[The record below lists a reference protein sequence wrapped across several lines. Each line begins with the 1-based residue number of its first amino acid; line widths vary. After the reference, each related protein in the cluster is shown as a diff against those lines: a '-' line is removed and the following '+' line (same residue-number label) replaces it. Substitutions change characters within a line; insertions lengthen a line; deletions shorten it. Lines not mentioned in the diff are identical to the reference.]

1 MNIFSKV
8 IPVDASGFT
17 GILGPTDTTVQKAFD
32 TLDGMT
38 VAPTTGHY
46 ITWQADAGLT
56 NSKVLTGTTGQI
68 SVTDATVSLANT
80 AVSAGSYTYA
90 SITVDA
96 QGRLTAASSGTAPAP
111 ASAVYVV
118 SGAVPASLPNAL
130 RILAT
135 SGRTAITSGSGQ
147 CVIDLASGVISA
159 GTKTV
164 IGSGTVTVDTYG
176 RVTAVAAYTKPS
188 FTGAPSM
195 DDLCQALHTAGVITY
210 IAS

>member
-1 MNIFSKV
+1 MSWYPRLVWQRDSAKETFDETV
-8 IPVDASGFT
+8 PATPTPAPDLSGS
-17 GILGPTDTTVQKAFD
+17 AF
-32 TLDGMT
+32 
-38 VAPTTGHY
+38 V
-46 ITWQADAGLT
+46 TWQADAAL
-56 NSKVLTGTTGQI
+56 SAEKVLGVGTGLSITN
-68 SVTDATVSLANT
+68 ATVSLADT
-80 AVSAGSYTYA
+80 AVTAGAYTYA

-147 CVIDLASGVISA
+147 CVIYLASGVISA

-195 DDLCQALHTAGVITY
+195 DALCQALHTAGVITY
-210 IAS
+210 SSS

>member
-1 MNIFSKV
+1 MDILSKV
-8 IPVDASGFT
+8 IPVDDSGFVGALT
-17 GILGPTDTTVQKAFD
+17 GKDTVQKCFD
-32 TLDGMT
+32 VLDT
-38 VAPTTGHY
+38 VGTAYAPTNSAFV
-46 ITWQADAGLT
+46 TWQADGGLT
-56 NSKVLTGTTGQI
+56 NEKVLGVGTGL
-68 SVTDATVSLANT
+68 SLTDATVSLANT
-80 AVSAGSYTYA
+80 AVSAGAYTNA

-96 QGRLTAASSGTAPAP
+96 QGRLTAASSGTAGAP

-176 RVTAVAAYTKPS
+176 RVTGVAAYTKPS

-195 DDLCQALHTAGVITY
+195 DALCQALHTAGVITY
-210 IAS
+210 SSS